1 LSLQKREA
9 FEGRCHNERSGT
21 TLFCVVGAAD
31 APCGDKGANVRVIS
45 VVMAMVWTLAGEA
58 CAAGAITLKLSS
70 VSEGLTSINA
80 SYGNVRNVDLA
91 GPAIAGATYDDG
103 SLQQVE
109 YGVSGGLSTNP
120 PTQSGVSNFALNRT
134 PTGDGIITPAKPVF
148 QRSSIEVEGDAG
160 ADLFD
165 GLQLKELVADETGL
179 ILEVNVREFERLDRA
194 RYHPPVL
201 QAYANNSSGST
212 STTNPGTEAFIEVDV
227 GEKPTTGLDF
237 EINGTPVVTNESRTG
252 MLLAVGL
259 ALFAHRRRR
268 SSERDSGSS

>member
-1 LSLQKREA
+1 
-9 FEGRCHNERSGT
+9 
-21 TLFCVVGAAD
+21 
-31 APCGDKGANVRVIS
+31 
-45 VVMAMVWTLAGEA
+45 
-58 CAAGAITLKLSS
+58 
-70 VSEGLTSINA
+70 
-80 SYGNVRNVDLA
+80 
-91 GPAIAGATYDDG
+91 
-103 SLQQVE
+103 
-109 YGVSGGLSTNP
+109 VSGGLSTNP

-212 STTNPGTEAFIEVDV
+212 STTNPGTVKLVEVDV

>member
-1 LSLQKREA
+1 M
-9 FEGRCHNERSGT
+9 
-21 TLFCVVGAAD
+21 
-31 APCGDKGANVRVIS
+31 RVIS
-45 VVMAMVWTLAGEA
+45 VVMAMVWTLAGGA
-58 CAAGAITLKLSS
+58 CAAGTITLQLSS
-70 VSEGLTSINA
+70 VSEGLTSINP

-134 PTGDGIITPAKPVF
+134 PAGDGIITPAKPVF
-148 QRSSIEVEGDAG
+148 QRSSIAVEGDAG

-212 STTNPGTEAFIEVDV
+212 STTNPGTVKLVEVDV
-227 GEKPTTGLDF
+227 GEKPTTGLVF
-237 EINGTPVVTNESRTG
+237 EISGTPVVTTESGTG

>member
-1 LSLQKREA
+1 
-9 FEGRCHNERSGT
+9 
-21 TLFCVVGAAD
+21 
-31 APCGDKGANVRVIS
+31 VRVIS
-45 VVMAMVWTLAGEA
+45 VVMTMVWTLAGGA

-212 STTNPGTEAFIEVDV
+212 STTNPGTVKLVEVDV